1 MFLLKSLA
9 NPAAAP
15 SLGAMIR
22 PEDHSRWRPWLHSG
36 ERLLWSGR
44 PKRGLVFRLADLY
57 MVPLGLLWF
66 ALTVG
71 LDSRDLLADA
81 PWAFGPW
88 AMLIGVVGLY
98 LLAGRFVHDAFLRAR
113 LFYAVTDRRVL
124 VLRTG
129 RFRGGLKSIE
139 IEYLPMLELRER
151 SDGRGTLVFD
161 PGDDRDIWGGRG
173 AGHLSPA
180 FADGARFYRIE
191 QPRLVY
197 DIVRKQA
204 ERRRREVV
212 GEVPPHRAFIG

>member
-1 MFLLKSLA
+1 
-9 NPAAAP
+9 
-15 SLGAMIR
+15 MIG
-22 PEDHSRWRPWLHSG
+22 PEDHSRWRPWLLAG

-66 ALTVG
+66 ALSVG
-71 LDSRDLLADA
+71 LDSRNLLADA

-88 AMLIGVVGLY
+88 AMLMGVFGLY
-98 LLAGRFVHDAFLRAR
+98 LLTGGFLHEAFLRAR
-113 LFYAVTDRRVL
+113 LFYAVTDQRVL

-151 SDGRGTLVFD
+151 GDGRGTLVFD
-161 PGDDRDIWGGRG
+161 PGEDKNTWGGHGTGR
-173 AGHLSPA
+173 SPA
-180 FADGARFYRIE
+180 LAAGARFYRIE

-197 DIVRKQA
+197 ELVRKQA
-204 ERRRREVV
+204 ERRRREIA
-212 GEVPPHRAFIG
+212 GDLPPHRAFIG